1 MENKK
6 QNYEAPEIE
15 VVEIEVKDSMASSGV
30 AQWEE
35 LW

>member
-1 MENKK
+1 MKNKE
-6 QNYEAPEIE
+6 QNYEAPEIG
-15 VVEIEVKDSMASSGV
+15 VVEIDLSDSIATSGV